1 MSEITNPHDKFFK
14 ETFGQIHIA
23 RDFLRHY
30 LPAPVL
36 AQLHL
41 SQMQAEKETFIDPEL
56 REHFSDLLFSVP
68 RKDKQ
73 GLAFVYFLFEHKSF
87 ADIWTSLQL
96 LGYIVRFWER
106 EVRQKAKTL
115 SPIIPLVI
123 YHGKDKWKGSQQ
135 LSDLYAGPE
144 ELKLYLPVFTYPV
157 YDFSHLSD
165 EEIQGETELQ
175 INLLILRHIF
185 DGRLAEKLP
194 EIFALYRV
202 LENQEKALQ
211 SLATV
216 LRYLTVT
223 AERIT
228 PEQMRQ
234 ALEPV
239 LRYEGD
245 KLMSTLA
252 QQWLE
257 QGRQEGWQEGRQEG
271 LQQGLQQGLW
281 AMRQNIIELLA
292 DRWQIPAPRFQ
303 ARLDSIDDLETL
315 RLLVRR
321 VATVDDVAEFEQALD
336 TLTKEG

>member
-41 SQMQAEKETFIDPEL
+41 NQMQAEKETFIDPEL

-68 RKDKQ
+68 RNDKR

-87 ADIWTSLQL
+87 TDIWTSLQL

-115 SPIIPLVI
+115 SPVIPLVI

-185 DGRLAEKLP
+185 DGQLAEKLP
-194 EIFALYRV
+194 EIFALYQV

-216 LRYLTVT
+216 LRYLTIA
-223 AERIT
+223 AERVT

-257 QGRQEGWQEGRQEG
+257 QGRQEG
-271 LQQGLQQGLW
+271 LQQGMQQGIQQG
-281 AMRQNIIELLA
+281 MQQTMHQNILELL
-292 DRWQIPAPRFQ
+292 DIRLQIPAQRFRGRVEQ
-303 ARLDSIDDLETL
+303 IDDLDVL

-321 VATVDDVAEFEQALD
+321 AATVDDADEFEQALNA
-336 TLTKEG
+336 LTKSE

>member
-1 MSEITNPHDKFFK
+1 
-14 ETFGQIHIA
+14 
-23 RDFLRHY
+23 
-30 LPAPVL
+30 
-36 AQLHL
+36 
-41 SQMQAEKETFIDPEL
+41 
-56 REHFSDLLFSVP
+56 VP
-68 RKDKQ
+68 RKDEQ

-144 ELKLYLPVFTYPV
+144 ELKLYLPHFTYPV

-165 EEIQGETELQ
+165 EEIRGETELQ

-223 AERIT
+223 AERVT

-245 KLMSTLA
+245 ELMSTLA

-257 QGRQEGWQEGRQEG
+257 QGRQEG
-271 LQQGLQQGLW
+271 LQQGIQQG
-281 AMRQNIIELLA
+281 MQQTMHQNILELL
-292 DRWQIPAPRFQ
+292 DVRLQIPVQRFRGRIEQ
-303 ARLDSIDDLETL
+303 IDDLDVL

-321 VATVDDVAEFEQALD
+321 AATVDDADEFEQAMNA
-336 TLTKEG
+336 LTKSD